1 MNLYRIKYLKI
12 TKKKDEIKYDI
23 DQIVFSLTVLTVV
36 LKDLQLLISKI
47 ELNKQ
52 KLNDLLNELREG
64 EEIH

>member
-23 DQIVFSLTVLTVV
+23 DQIVFILTVLTVV

-52 KLNDLLNELREG
+52 KLNALLNELREG

>member
-23 DQIVFSLTVLTVV
+23 DQIVFILTVLTVV

-64 EEIH
+64 DQIH

>member
-23 DQIVFSLTVLTVV
+23 DQTVFILTVLTVV

>member
-23 DQIVFSLTVLTVV
+23 DQIVFILTVLTVV
-36 LKDLQLLISKI
+36 LKDLQLLISKT

>member
-23 DQIVFSLTVLTVV
+23 DQIVFILTVLTVV
-36 LKDLQLLISKI
+36 LKDLQLPISKI

>member
-12 TKKKDEIKYDI
+12 TKKKDEIKYDK
-23 DQIVFSLTVLTVV
+23 DQIVFILTVLTVV

>member
-23 DQIVFSLTVLTVV
+23 DQIVFILTVLTVV

-64 EEIH
+64 EQIH

>member
-23 DQIVFSLTVLTVV
+23 DQIVFILTVLTVV

-64 EEIH
+64 EEIR

>member
-1 MNLYRIKYLKI
+1 MNLYR
-12 TKKKDEIKYDI
+12 IKYDI
-23 DQIVFSLTVLTVV
+23 DQIVFILTVLTVV

>member
-23 DQIVFSLTVLTVV
+23 DQIVFILTVLTVV

-52 KLNDLLNELREG
+52 NLNDLLNELREG

>member
-12 TKKKDEIKYDI
+12 TKKEDEIKYDI
-23 DQIVFSLTVLTVV
+23 DQIVFILTVLTVV

>member
-23 DQIVFSLTVLTVV
+23 DQIAFILTVLTVV

>member
-1 MNLYRIKYLKI
+1 MHQIFKDY
-12 TKKKDEIKYDI
+12 KKKKHEIKYDI
-23 DQIVFSLTVLTVV
+23 DQIVFILTVLTVV

>member
-23 DQIVFSLTVLTVV
+23 DQIVFILTVLTVV

>member
-1 MNLYRIKYLKI
+1 MNLYCIKYLKI
-12 TKKKDEIKYDI
+12 TKKKHEIKYDI
-23 DQIVFSLTVLTVV
+23 DQIVFILTVLTVV